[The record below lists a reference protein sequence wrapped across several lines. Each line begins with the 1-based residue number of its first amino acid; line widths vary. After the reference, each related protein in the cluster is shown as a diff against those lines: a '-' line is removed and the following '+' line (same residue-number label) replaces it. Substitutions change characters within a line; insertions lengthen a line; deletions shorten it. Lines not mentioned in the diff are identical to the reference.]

1 VSSNVLVVEDDAV
14 ARDLLVEVLRGEGYS
29 VRFAASAEDAL
40 VRAAESRP
48 DVVVTDIRLDGMDG
62 IELMRRLRQADPAVQ
77 TIVVTAFGSLETA
90 VEAIHSGAFDYMS
103 KPFSMEEVSRMVRRA
118 VEAQKAAGEVSIQRG
133 GADRRMV
140 GRSDAMTQVYK
151 SIARVA
157 PLMTSVLIQGETGTG
172 KELVARAIHDAG
184 LRAGGPY
191 VAINC
196 PSLPEGLLESELFG
210 HVRGAFTGASA
221 DRPGLFEAA
230 HEGTILL
237 DEIGDMPLSVQAKLL
252 RVLETSEVRR
262 VGSSSVQLVDVRV
275 LAATNCDLERAAR
288 SGEFREDLLYRLNAV
303 TIHVPPLRERRED
316 IPLLVDHFLRQF
328 ASGSPRGVP
337 QVSEAAQAALRR
349 HSWPG
354 NVRELA
360 HVIERAVA
368 LSRGMRIEAEDL
380 PSVIRHGAERR
391 NDVPSSSLQTL
402 DEVER
407 AHILSVLKSV
417 AGVRRRAAAILGI
430 DRKTLYRKLLRYG
443 LAEES
448 EDES

>member
-1 VSSNVLVVEDDAV
+1 
-14 ARDLLVEVLRGEGYS
+14 
-29 VRFAASAEDAL
+29 
-40 VRAAESRP
+40 
-48 DVVVTDIRLDGMDG
+48 
-62 IELMRRLRQADPAVQ
+62 
-77 TIVVTAFGSLETA
+77 
-90 VEAIHSGAFDYMS
+90 
-103 KPFSMEEVSRMVRRA
+103 
-118 VEAQKAAGEVSIQRG
+118 
-133 GADRRMV
+133 
-140 GRSDAMTQVYK
+140 MTRVYK
-151 SIARVA
+151 AIAHVA

-184 LRAGGPY
+184 GRSQGPY

-237 DEIGDMPLSVQAKLL
+237 DEIGDMPLAVQAKLL

-262 VGSSSVQLVDVRV
+262 VGSSSVQRVDVRV
-275 LAATNCDLERAAR
+275 LAATNRDLERAAR

-316 IPLLVDHFLRQF
+316 IPLLVQHFLRQF
-328 ASGSPRGVP
+328 AGGSPRGVP
-337 QVSEAAQAALRR
+337 QVSEVVRR

-380 PSVIRHGAERR
+380 PSVIRHGADRR
-391 NDVPSSSLQTL
+391 SEVPANSLQTL

-443 LAEES
+443 LVEEHDEES
-448 EDES
+448 